1 MLNHWRGE
9 TWIRAEEQG
18 RIHDCIGPRV
28 AAQCGSDSSRAVLFQ
43 LDKDRLPEEVTAE
56 EHAVADLVGVEMM
69 A

>member
-1 MLNHWRGE
+1 
-9 TWIRAEEQG
+9 
-18 RIHDCIGPRV
+18 
-28 AAQCGSDSSRAVLFQ
+28 